1 LFVRLG
7 YGAAFLLALLAQAG
21 AATAGD
27 SRQLVDLPPVMRE
40 HMLGNMRDHLAAMLE
55 IQQALAAGDFSTAGR
70 VAEQRIGVSS
80 LTSHGASHMAPFMPA
95 AMQDIGTAMHHAASQ
110 FAVIAEESAGDA
122 DMRRALEALSAVTR
136 QCVACHAAYRVH

>member
-1 LFVRLG
+1 LVHARPIRTRPAPRGIVAHKRGRLALRLG
-7 YGAAFLLALLAQAG
+7 YGAAFLLALAAQAG
-21 AATAGD
+21 AVTAGD

-55 IQQALAAGDFSTAGR
+55 IQQALAAGDYSTAGR
-70 VAEQRIGVSS
+70 VAELRIGVSS

-110 FAVIAEESAGDA
+110 F
-122 DMRRALEALSAVTR
+122 
-136 QCVACHAAYRVH
+136 VACHAAFRAH